1 MVVDLPGAAK
11 MAEAMVREKAGWQK
25 GRQECRPS
33 WCRRSAGPEQFAIT
47 LPRKPDKSPGM
58 PPGTCANR
66 CAWLPPRLM
75 FQPLPLPSPFVPAGL
90 VALSLVPANSRLF
103 LRLTTTTFAWDAKP
117 GNFVH
122 LTLME

>member
-1 MVVDLPGAAK
+1 MSSFLVSPFCWA
-11 MAEAMVREKAGWQK
+11 R
-25 GRQECRPS
+25 
-33 WCRRSAGPEQFAIT
+33 AICDNAT
-47 LPRKPDKSPGM
+47 RKPDKSPEM

-75 FQPLPLPSPFVPAGL
+75 FQLLPWPSPFVPAGL